1 MKELFFLYL
10 QAGLWGSI
18 LILAVVLFRLVLRRL
33 PRRMICLLWV
43 FVLLRLLIPV
53 QIRSPLSL
61 QPQLDFQ
68 TVTQET
74 QTVPDVPAQDTLA
87 PSPTVTYPAG
97 TMPPQTQAT
106 VPSTQPE
113 KPQTDYIYH
122 LSVLWAA
129 GAAAAISYALV
140 TYLLFKHSLSTA
152 IPYKKGILEHPAIP
166 GPFVLGYFKPRIYLP
181 MQLPAEDRD
190 YILFHEKTH
199 ITYGDHW
206 FKLLSFLTLCLH
218 WYNPFVWVAYLLI
231 CRDIEIACDESV
243 VKNLTLEERKLYS
256 LALLNCAMKL
266 SRLPSCPVAFGEVD
280 LKQRIKKVLKYKKP
294 VLWCTVVACVLA
306 VVIAVCFLTTPPKK
320 QAQAEPPSTREE
332 PTENTQPQ
340 SPSVEPTVP
349 GTTEPGSTEP
359 SATTTLSE
367 SSTQEQPMPPAS
379 TLVDT
384 LPSYMAGCD
393 TQPLPNSAEHTHNYS
408 ATVYAPSCYYAGYTM
423 YECSCDHV
431 YYSNIVPAAG
441 HVWVFSKELTDANS
455 MGSNIYKCQNC
466 IETKMDVTYTTHESY
481 DLEGIDQRATQ
492 YAASFGFQT
501 LENGPNRTA
510 AHFDYSHRPYVIAM
524 DGGESFLNRTAL
536 SLVDTAVT
544 YCQQNGYVLSESCVW
559 VEVYYDPPSDY
570 IYIKVYCATVG

>member
-1 MKELFFLYL
+1 MTELFFLYS

-33 PRRMICLLWV
+33 PRRMICLLWALA
-43 FVLLRLLIPV
+43 LLRLLIPL

-68 TVTQET
+68 AVIHETRTVTDAPIPGT
-74 QTVPDVPAQDTLA
+74 LSPTPTVPAPTGTL
-87 PSPTVTYPAG
+87 
-97 TMPPQTQAT
+97 PPQTQAT
-106 VPSTQPE
+106 VPATQPE
-113 KPQTDYIYH
+113 QPQTDYIYY
-122 LSVLWAA
+122 LSVLWAS
-129 GAAAAISYALV
+129 GTAAAVSYALV

-181 MQLPAEDRD
+181 MQLPDKDRE
-190 YILFHEKTH
+190 YILSHEKTH
-199 ITYGDHW
+199 IAHGDHW
-206 FKLLSFLTLCLH
+206 FKLIGFLALCLH
-218 WYNPFVWVAYLLI
+218 WYNPFVWAAYLLI

-243 VKNLTLEERKLYS
+243 VKDLTLEKRKLYT

-266 SRLPSCPVAFGEVD
+266 SGLPTCPIAFGEVD

-294 VLWCTVVACVLA
+294 LLWCTVVACVLA

-320 QAQAEPPSTREE
+320 QAQTQAPITREE
-332 PTENTQPQ
+332 PAENTQPQ
-340 SPSVEPTVP
+340 SPSVEPTESV
-349 GTTEPGSTEP
+349 TTEP
-359 SATTTLSE
+359 SATTTPTE

-431 YYSNIVPAAG
+431 YYNDTIPSTGHIWVYSEELSAANG
-441 HVWVFSKELTDANS
+441 NS
-455 MGSNIYKCQNC
+455 SAVYKCKHC
-466 IETKMDVTYTTHESY
+466 IETKADTKYLTQESF

-492 YAASFGFQT
+492 YAASLGFQT

-510 AHFDYSHRPYVIAM
+510 RHFSYSHMAYVIAM
-524 DGGESFLNRTAL
+524 DGGESFLDWTAH
-536 SLVDTAVT
+536 SMVDTAVT
-544 YCQQNGYVLSESCVW
+544 YCQENGYVISESCVW
-559 VEVYYDPPSDY
+559 VDAYYDYPSGY
-570 IYIKVYCATVG
+570 IYINVYCATVG